1 MASSR
6 ERKEKKLQQLY
17 ERLEELKSAYKRA
30 LTAQSWETKDGM
42 NSRSVTNA
50 DLASLSREI
59 KRTEDEIES
68 LEEMLEEG
76 MKCFGLR
83 IGGRF

>member
-17 ERLEELKSAYKRA
+17 ERYESLKSAYSRA
-30 LTAQSWETKDGM
+30 LTAQSWQTKDGM
-42 NSRSVTNA
+42 NSRAVNNA

-59 KRTEDEIES
+59 KRTEDEIEA
-68 LEEMLEEG
+68 LEEMLESG